1 MMMRKILQDTHHCS
15 GSDTLLGSANVGASI
30 FILLLLGFV
39 GGSALTLLIVWVRQK
54 KQRKYDMAYRD
65 RYRDKALGDIPDVDG
80 LIKSARFVRTGEHD
94 DSAGDEAQSDQ
105 AHIQE
110 EKPGPLQGGSAG
122 CLNTSIEFNSA
133 LLRSRKETLSQVEE
147 VKPSV
152 HERAL
157 SNVTDPESPLP
168 NIGLNDKKDDDVDS
182 LNEIN
187 IREMIL
193 SKRIGS
199 EIHFEE
205 GARLDGSASFILNQK
220 NESMRAT
227 VDPPFQNA
235 WETSEAKRNS
245 VDQKLESEFMRY
257 SINSVRSVASKE
269 SGRHEDNSPIKAG
282 GLEKNPFATT
292 KEAIDAAK
300 DALDEMKT

>member
-1 MMMRKILQDTHHCS
+1 MAMRKILQDTHHCS

-39 GGSALTLLIVWVRQK
+39 GGSAMTLFIVWVRQK

-94 DSAGDEAQSDQ
+94 DSGGDDAQSGE
-105 AHIQE
+105 AHIQD
-110 EKPGPLQGGSAG
+110 KNPGPLQGGSVG

-147 VKPSV
+147 VKPSF
-152 HERAL
+152 HQRAL

-168 NIGLNDKKDDDVDS
+168 NIGLNNKKDDEADS
-182 LNEIN
+182 LNEIHT
-187 IREMIL
+187 REMIL

-199 EIHFEE
+199 EIRFEP

-235 WETSEAKRNS
+235 WETGEAKRNS
-245 VDQKLESEFMRY
+245 ADQRSESEFIRC
-257 SINSVRSVASKE
+257 SINSIKSNASKE
-269 SGRHEDNSPIKAG
+269 IAHREENSPIKVE

-300 DALDEMKT
+300 DALDEMMT